1 MRQRRFWSGGRK
13 HFFSERS
20 VLRWHRLHGEVL
32 QPPFLEVFGNRVD
45 VALRDVLSGLGR
57 SRGGARAVPSPRC
70 LFKGSTTAARLQRW
84 VGPAFHP
91 RPAARWPLAAG
102 RRAMLWCA
110 ARLLPLPR
118 LGRASGA
125 RGALPGWAAGRGG
138 LRARCWAAGA
148 LAVPAAA
155 GLRDGPGRWQAA
167 GRPVWA
173 AERCPEQPARGL
185 LWRLGL
191 VLRLGLRAC
200 VLLLRFGPLLLLYP
214 LSLLRPGL
222 AVLWLRLLRRAA
234 EAAGPTCIK
243 LGQWASTRRDL
254 FSEAFCDEFS
264 KLHVEVS
271 PHPWGHTDE
280 LLRKAFGEDWRSVLT
295 FPSQEPVGSGCVA
308 QVYKAY
314 VDLMAIADPPAKGLA
329 RSSELRSVFE
339 AWEVSSGLRGLF
351 RWLRRRKS
359 EGMWE
364 ERSEAELSPFGCS
377 LRSPESGTSRVERVV
392 APIPPSARHL
402 TPVAVKV
409 LHPGLVHQVQ
419 MDLFLMKLGSYIIG
433 LLPGF
438 KWLSLTEVV
447 EEFEKLMLQ
456 QIDLHYEARNLERF
470 RQNFVD
476 VDFVKFP
483 TPVRPLV
490 TADVLVETFEESEP
504 ISRYLHTEVATE
516 LRQRLAKMG
525 MDMLLKMV
533 FVDNFVH
540 ADLHPGNI
548 LVQGT
553 ASVSTSCKEQTA
565 IVDLCDTLIVEVQP
579 PFRQLCLVLL
589 DAGIVAELQSADMQ
603 NFRAVFTAVVQGQGE
618 KVAELILHHARA
630 NQCQDIEQFKAEM
643 AELVTK
649 VRRNTIALGKL
660 QVANLLSSVFK
671 LLMTHKVKLESN
683 FASIIFA
690 IMVLEGLGRSLDP
703 ELDILE
709 AAKPLLI
716 RTAAS
721 VLE

>member
-1 MRQRRFWSGGRK
+1 MVAGG
-13 HFFSERS
+13 
-20 VLRWHRLHGEVL
+20 
-32 QPPFLEVFGNRVD
+32 
-45 VALRDVLSGLGR
+45 
-57 SRGGARAVPSPRC
+57 
-70 LFKGSTTAARLQRW
+70 
-84 VGPAFHP
+84 
-91 RPAARWPLAAG
+91 
-102 RRAMLWCA
+102 A
-110 ARLLPLPR
+110 ARLLPLLARAAAARIRPT
-118 LGRASGA
+118 LPGRAGAGRSGPLA
-125 RGALPGWAAGRGG
+125 GRWGAL
-138 LRARCWAAGA
+138 A
-148 LAVPAAA
+148 LAVPAAVPA
-155 GLRDGPGRWQAA
+155 GTGWKERPGRRGPA
-167 GRPVWA
+167 WA
-173 AERCPEQPARGL
+173 AVRGAERPPRGL
-185 LWRLGL
+185 LRRLAL
-191 VLRLGLRAC
+191 VLRLGVRAC
-200 VLLLRFGPLLLLYP
+200 GLLLRFGPLLLLYP
-214 LSLLRPGL
+214 LSRLWPGVG
-222 AVLWLRLLRRAA
+222 ARWLRLLRRAA
-234 EAAGPTCIK
+234 EAAGPTCVK

-280 LLRKAFGEDWRSVLT
+280 LLRKAFGEEWMGVLK
-295 FPSQEPVGSGCVA
+295 FPSREPVGSGCVA

-314 VDLMAIADPPAKGLA
+314 ADLAAIAGSRAKELEP
-329 RSSELRSVFE
+329 RSEFRSAFE
-339 AWEVSSGLRGLF
+339 AWEVSGFRGLLG
-351 RWLRRRKS
+351 WLRRRKS
-359 EGMWE
+359 KEIRD
-364 ERSEAELSPFGCS
+364 ERSREELSSADCS
-377 LRSPESGTSRVERVV
+377 QGSPVSRMSLMEQG
-392 APIPPSARHL
+392 AKPLLNANPSSARHL
-402 TPVAVKV
+402 VPVAIKV

-419 MDLFLMKLGSYIIG
+419 MDLFLMKMGSRIIG

-447 EEFEKLMLQ
+447 EEFEKLMMQ
-456 QIDLHYEARNLERF
+456 QIDLRYEARNLERF
-470 RQNFVD
+470 RQNFLD

-483 TPVRPLV
+483 TPLWPLV

-504 ISRYLHTEVATE
+504 ISRYLHVEIDTE

-525 MDMLLKMV
+525 MDMLLKMI

-553 ASVSTSCKEQTA
+553 AQPEQA
-565 IVDLCDTLIVEVQP
+565 GLCESLALEARP
-579 PFRQLCLVLL
+579 PPRQLRLVLL

-618 KVAELILHHARA
+618 RVAELILHHARA
-630 NQCQDIEQFKAEM
+630 NQCQDIERFKAEM

-649 VRRNTIALGKL
+649 VRGNTIALGKL
-660 QVANLLSSVFK
+660 QVGNLLSSVFK

-716 RTAAS
+716 KTAAS
-721 VLE
+721 ALK